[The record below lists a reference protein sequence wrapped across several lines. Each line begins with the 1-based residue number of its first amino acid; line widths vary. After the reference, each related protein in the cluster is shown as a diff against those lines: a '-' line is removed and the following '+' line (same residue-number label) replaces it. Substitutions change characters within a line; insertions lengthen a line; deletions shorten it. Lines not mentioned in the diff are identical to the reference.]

1 MDNKMELLLVEDDPA
16 DCREM
21 LEAIDDNADDFYLI
35 GVTNS
40 ADKAF
45 DYIME
50 YHPDAVI
57 LDLELSLGSGNG
69 LDVLTRLKAENLSRP
84 PFILV
89 TTNSVSTLT
98 HKASRDFGADFIMT
112 KSQQGYSAKYVLSF
126 LKAMKSTICNRKA
139 KDATP
144 LPQRSPE
151 QLEKAMQRKIMNE
164 LNLVGINPKSIGYR
178 YLTEAIEILVK
189 EENDRPICHI
199 LAQKYKKSAPS
210 IERAMQNAINRAWES
225 EDPALLL
232 EHYTARI
239 RSLRGMPT
247 LTEFIHYYAN
257 KFKNEY

>member
-1 MDNKMELLLVEDDPA
+1 MELLLVEDDPA

-21 LEAIDDNADDFYLI
+21 LEAIDDNADDFYPI

-112 KSQQGYSAKYVLSF
+112 KSQQGLFGEIRSV
-126 LKAMKSTICNRKA
+126 
-139 KDATP
+139 
-144 LPQRSPE
+144 LPQSDEIHHLQPQSQGRYAPAPTFPRTAG
-151 QLEKAMQRKIMNE
+151 K
-164 LNLVGINPKSIGYR
+164 GYA
-178 YLTEAIEILVK
+178 TQ
-189 EENDRPICHI
+189 DH
-199 LAQKYKKSAPS
+199 
-210 IERAMQNAINRAWES
+210 ERAEPRRYQPQIDRLPLSYGGDRNTCQGRKRPSYLSYTRA
-225 EDPALLL
+225 
-232 EHYTARI
+232 
-239 RSLRGMPT
+239 
-247 LTEFIHYYAN
+247 
-257 KFKNEY
+257 KV